1 MVHYGVRA
9 TFTLRQCKRGKKS
22 AEFGD
27 ALFSPYS
34 SEMMVTGCGKKFT
47 MLLGGKRPWYW
58 YGSNSKAL
66 ESLIGRGE
74 SVGKARR
81 DNTTTKRL

>member
-1 MVHYGVRA
+1 MLNYD
-9 TFTLRQCKRGKKS
+9 LKC
-22 AEFGD
+22 FGD
-27 ALFSPYS
+27 ALYIYS
-34 SEMMVTGCGKKFT
+34 FEMMVTGCGKKFT

-58 YGSNSKAL
+58 YGSNSKAI

-81 DNTTTKRL
+81 DNSTTKGL